1 MAFLKTSEF
10 FDDDR
15 TWVFNRK
22 RTRAAKRR
30 QEFWYDDY
38 DGVRYYKD
46 QIDVWHVAANR
57 WLATYAN
64 DDITDAEGRPMGRE
78 SIRGFTFSEDGREIV
93 MQYAAGLERRETFPR
108 HLKNRPEIVAY
119 IEELPEALNKDQL
132 VCLESLDFTG
142 DRPSGSS
149 DGSDDPDSIAYLLAD
164 AACRR
169 FAPPAFD
176 AAGLPDAAR
185 QLRALPTIH
194 SQDTARKALQVC
206 QALENDCDPDNL
218 TELLSA
224 AMSAINAAKGIGL
237 LTAGGHVADVVNC
250 AQKQIG
256 EDREMTDAAI
266 EFIHEL
272 IGLGHKIPLT
282 RDLLRAV
289 ERIFVENPYKFSDLD
304 MFKYFYRSEMAHI
317 LIDIRIGE
325 VTKPSYEEKA
335 VSALVRKCDY
345 EKKALQVERKM
356 KTKDIPWVSGVLA
369 SLNPFKNDNQT
380 NRIELLEQQ
389 NSAWIIPKWTD
400 LYRLEHEARKKKFSA
415 FEKQVAHLQ
424 RGRDNKGLDK
434 DYEQGTR
441 LRRKEIAEKRIQIFE
456 QKARDAEI
464 EQLDYERLAREL
476 GEKTKLYDQYVRQR
490 ALSR

>member
-1 MAFLKTSEF
+1 MAFLKTTEF
-10 FDDDR
+10 FDDGR
-15 TWVFNRK
+15 TWVFNRT

-46 QIDVWHVAANR
+46 LIDVWHVAANR
-57 WLATYAN
+57 WLATYAD
-64 DDITDAEGRPMGRE
+64 DDITDADGRPMGRE
-78 SIRGFTFSEDGREIV
+78 SIRGFAFSEDGREIV
-93 MQYAAGLERRETFPR
+93 IQYAAGFERRETFPR

-132 VCLESLDFTG
+132 VRLESLDFTG
-142 DRPSGSS
+142 DRPSRSS

-176 AAGLPDAAR
+176 AAALPDAAR
-185 QLRALPTIH
+185 QLRALPAIH

-206 QALENDCDPDNL
+206 QALEKDCDLDNL

-250 AQKQIG
+250 AQKQIC
-256 EDREMTDAAI
+256 EDREVTDAAI

-272 IGLGHKIPLT
+272 IGLGTKIPLA

-289 ERIFVENPYKFSDLD
+289 ESIFVENPYKFSALD

-325 VTKPSYEEKA
+325 VTKPGYEEKA

-345 EKKALQVERKM
+345 EKKALQVERKL
-356 KTKDIPWVSGVLA
+356 KTKDIPWASRVLA
-369 SLNPFKNDNQT
+369 SLNPFKNLQPGNKNQLWDEK
-380 NRIELLEQQ
+380 NLPGVQP
-389 NSAWIIPKWTD
+389 NWPNH
-400 LYRLEHEARKKKFSA
+400 YRLKYEAQKKNFSA
-415 FEKQVAHLQ
+415 FEKRVGRLQ
-424 RGRDNKGLDK
+424 GARHNRDVNKQ
-434 DYEQGTR
+434 YEERAR
-441 LRRKEIAEKRIQIFE
+441 LQRKEIAEKQKQIFE

-476 GEKTKLYDQYVRQR
+476 GEKINLYDQYLRQTKN
-490 ALSR
+490 